1 MGQYLTGSFYASTD
15 IGKVRSNNE
24 DFADKRINAFGN
36 VLLLVCDGMGGANKG
51 DYASKYIGKYL
62 CDQFVLM
69 EDELKNEK
77 QFEKWLYKNI
87 NEANRH
93 IYEKSKSKEEY
104 KGMGTTL
111 SVAIIMKDKLITAQV
126 GDSRIYKLDEN
137 RNLVQLSVDQTYV
150 EHLKNSKEISQSD
163 ISSHPDRHKLTNA
176 IGVRKSA
183 LVDLRSFNYHNET
196 LFLCSDGLYNNVSKS
211 DIASVL
217 KSKEAVDR
225 KGKQLI
231 AFGNAN
237 GGSDNMALVIWEK

>member
-1 MGQYLTGSFYASTD
+1 MGQYLTGSFFAITD

-51 DYASKYIGKYL
+51 DYASSYIGKYL
-62 CDQFVLM
+62 CKAFASM
-69 EDELKNEK
+69 EDEFKSEK

-87 NEANRH
+87 NEANKH
-93 IYEKSKSKEEY
+93 IYEKSISSEEF

-111 SVAIIMKDKLITAQV
+111 SVAIIMKNKLITAQV
-126 GDSRIYKLDEN
+126 GDSRIYRLVDKKLE
-137 RNLVQLSVDQTYV
+137 QLSVDQTYV
-150 EHLKNSKEISQSD
+150 EHLKNQKEISQSD
-163 ISSHPDRHKLTNA
+163 IASHPDRHKLTNA
-176 IGVRKSA
+176 IGVRKVA
-183 LVDLRSFNYHNET
+183 LVDLKSFDYGNET
-196 LFLCSDGLYNNVSKS
+196 LFLCSDGLYNNVSHS

-217 KSKEAVDR
+217 KSKDSVER

>member
-1 MGQYLTGSFYASTD
+1 MGQYLTGSFYAITD

-36 VLLLVCDGMGGANKG
+36 VLLVVCDGMGGANKG
-51 DYASKYIGKYL
+51 DYASSYIGKYL
-62 CDQFVLM
+62 CKKFVEM

-77 QFEKWLYKNI
+77 QYEKWLYKNI

-93 IYEKSKSKEEY
+93 IYEKAQSKAEFA
-104 KGMGTTL
+104 GMGTTL
-111 SVAIIMKDKLITAQV
+111 SVAIIVKDKLITAQV
-126 GDSRIYKLDEN
+126 GDSRIYRLGEDKKLE
-137 RNLVQLSVDQTYV
+137 QISVDQTYV

-163 ISSHPDRHKLTNA
+163 IASHPDRHKLTNA
-176 IGVRKSA
+176 IGVRKDA
-183 LVDLRSFNYHNET
+183 LVDLRSFEYHNEII
-196 LFLCSDGLYNNVSKS
+196 FLCSDGLYNNVSKS

-217 KSKEAVDR
+217 KSKDSVER

-231 AFGNAN
+231 MFGNVN